1 MKPNTRAWCV
11 LARIHFKGTNTPCV
25 VLSIHLTEEE
35 AKELADDLHKN
46 PFWFIE
52 TQYMEYTHEVTEGQY
67 FHNYKI
73 DAVLDRRN

>member
-1 MKPNTRAWCV
+1 MKPNTSAWCV

-25 VLSIHLTEEE
+25 VLSIHSTEEE
-35 AKELADDLHKN
+35 AKELADDLLKE

-52 TQYMEYTHEVTEGQY
+52 TQYMEYTHKVTEGQY

-73 DAVLDRRN
+73 DAVFDRRN